1 MVVIL
6 VVVAV
11 VVLVYCI
18 PTIVEVVLLDFTV
31 TGSNSE
37 GYLTV
42 PWLRGN
48 LSGDV
53 GSDDRELDGI
63 LLVSEVR
70 TQERQRHGDTEPQGQ
85 HRQHAQEGN
94 RAYPLYKAAISMYES
109 YVCMYVLSVYRWSR
123 STRRRS

>member
-1 MVVIL
+1 MVVA
-6 VVVAV
+6 AV
-11 VVLVYCI
+11 VQVYCI

-70 TQERQRHGDTEPQGQ
+70 TQERQRHGDTEPQRQ

-109 YVCMYVLSVYRWSR
+109 NVCMY
-123 STRRRS
+123 